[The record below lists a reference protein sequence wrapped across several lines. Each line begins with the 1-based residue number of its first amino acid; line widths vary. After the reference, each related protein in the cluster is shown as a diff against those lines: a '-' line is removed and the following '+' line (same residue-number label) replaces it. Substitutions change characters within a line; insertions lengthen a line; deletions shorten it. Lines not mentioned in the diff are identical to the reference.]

1 MKTLA
6 INSLLFILFF
16 GVNLFAQENKPDV
29 TPLPIGGMKTIQEKI
44 VYPEIAM
51 IAGIDGK
58 VYVLASIDENGY
70 VTNAKII
77 KGIGAGC
84 NEAALDAVK
93 QTKFT
98 PAMKDQKPI
107 KVEVLIPIVFAL
119 S

>member
-1 MKTLA
+1 MKTFIIMLFGL
-6 INSLLFILFF
+6 ILTPILLSQ
-16 GVNLFAQENKPDV
+16 VDRPDLLP
-29 TPLPIGGMKTIQEKI
+29 TPIGGMKTIQEKI

-58 VYVLASIDENGY
+58 VYVLTSIDENGY
-70 VTNAKII
+70 VTYAKII

-93 QTKFT
+93 QTRFT

-107 KVEVLIPIVFAL
+107 KTAVVIPIMFEL

>member
-1 MKTLA
+1 MKTL
-6 INSLLFILFF
+6 IIMLFGLILTPTLL
-16 GVNLFAQENKPDV
+16 AQEDRPDLLP
-29 TPLPIGGMKTIQEKI
+29 TPIGGMNTIQEKI

-58 VYVLASIDENGY
+58 VYVLTSIDENGY

-93 QTKFT
+93 QTRFT
-98 PAMKDQKPI
+98 PAMKDQKPL
-107 KVEVLIPIVFAL
+107 KVDVIIPIVFAF

>member
-1 MKTLA
+1 MKTL
-6 INSLLFILFF
+6 IIMLFGLILTPTLLS
-16 GVNLFAQENKPDV
+16 QEDRPDLLP
-29 TPLPIGGMKTIQEKI
+29 TPIGGMNTIQEKI

-58 VYVLASIDENGY
+58 VYILTSIDENGY

-93 QTKFT
+93 QTRFT
-98 PAMKDQKPI
+98 PAMKDQKPL
-107 KVEVLIPIVFAL
+107 KAELVIPIVFAL